1 MTERST
7 IKERTGLLYSPLL
20 LRLSP
25 ELQQQLQTMAIFRP
39 LRRGE
44 HLFFEGEPIR
54 QFHYLL
60 SGRIKEYYPTSEGEQ
75 CLRHI
80 ALPGHYLSLHQ
91 LLSRHINYSYSAMAI
106 AASHCWSWPIDFFS
120 DLMHRDP
127 AVSMQVVRL
136 LSENVEHSCRHTCLC
151 RKSRALAKVAGYLLS
166 KSRQLTRQARLIGS
180 KTPSVQIDLRPLEL
194 AADEI
199 CLARETF
206 SRALSCLTEQGLVH
220 VRHGVVELLNEE
232 GLIQVSKVV
241 NGHGW
246 EKGRRR
252 GKQSR
257 KAYVD

>member
-1 MTERST
+1 M
-7 IKERTGLLYSPLL
+7 KERTGLLFSPLL

-25 ELQQQLQTMAIFRP
+25 ELQQELQAMATFRP

-60 SGRIKEYYPTSEGEQ
+60 SGRIKEYYSTNEGEQ

-91 LLSRHINYSYSAMAI
+91 LLSKHINYSYSARAI
-106 AASHCWSWPIDFFS
+106 AASHCWSWPINYFS
-120 DLMHRDP
+120 DIMHREP
-127 AVSMQVVRL
+127 TVSVQIILL

-166 KSRQLTRQARLIGS
+166 KNRQLTRQARLMGR
-180 KTPSVQIDLRPLEL
+180 KTPSVLIDLRPLKL

-199 CLARETF
+199 CLARDF
-206 SRALSCLTEQGLVH
+206 FPRPHVPDKTEAGAGST
-220 VRHGVVELLNEE
+220 RPG
-232 GLIQVSKVV
+232 
-241 NGHGW
+241 
-246 EKGRRR
+246 
-252 GKQSR
+252 
-257 KAYVD
+257 